1 MDRPEQTRGSL
12 FRVFVPSRHSYLG
25 VVSRQFVRN
34 KAAVAGLAIL
44 IFFVLVAVIGP
55 YLVPYDYTNI
65 NLANKFQ
72 TPSFDHLLGTD
83 ALGRDMFSRIVVG
96 TRLTLGLSLMA
107 VALSSIAGTFLGAMS
122 GYLRGWVDTM
132 MSLIMDAWL
141 AFPALLLAMA
151 IIAMLGISMV
161 NLIIA
166 VAVSGVPGFFRL
178 ARGSALS
185 EREQDFVAAAVAI
198 GASTR
203 RVLVRHILPNIMAP
217 IIIQLTL
224 RFAIVILA
232 ISALSFLGLGAQP
245 PSPEWG
251 ALIASG
257 RDYIISNPHLITY
270 PGLAIMFTVLGFNL
284 MGDGLRD
291 SVDPRLRH

>member
-1 MDRPEQTRGSL
+1 MDRPEQTKGSL
-12 FRVFVPSRHSYLG
+12 FRVLVPSRHSYFG

-44 IFFVLVAVIGP
+44 IFYVIVALIGP
-55 YLVPYDYTNI
+55 YLVPYDYTKI
-65 NLANKFQ
+65 NLTDRFQ

-96 TRLTLGLSLMA
+96 ARLTLGLSLMA
-107 VALSSIAGTFLGAMS
+107 VGLSSIAGTFMGAMS
-122 GYLRGWVDTM
+122 GYLRGWVDTL

-291 SVDPRLRH
+291 SVDPRLRR